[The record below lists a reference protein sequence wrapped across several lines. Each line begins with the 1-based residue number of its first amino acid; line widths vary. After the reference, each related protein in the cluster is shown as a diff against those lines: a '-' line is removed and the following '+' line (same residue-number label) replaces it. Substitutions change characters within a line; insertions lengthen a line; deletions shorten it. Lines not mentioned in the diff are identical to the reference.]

1 MSQPALNLF
10 IDAGALLA
18 FSPTLPAAAQ
28 NDHQVL
34 QLYAQLAADKAASRD
49 SDTLDWYDRY
59 IAALKKLGMC
69 LPRTE
74 HHWFEADVTQTQT
87 LPQWLSLP
95 EAADVDD
102 LAWPK
107 MVQAMQ
113 RLAAGAGDD
122 QSRQLLHAQAVGH
135 TVECS
140 SLDLLLAH
148 VATGG
153 AADLWFV
160 RLRTRELIGRN
171 LFAHEFAGNALL
183 GRIEVFHHAGLL
195 GEGYV
200 THRALLADLVAE
212 RRQGLLLPVVDASGS
227 QP

>member
-1 MSQPALNLF
+1 MSQPALDLF

-18 FSPTLPAAAQ
+18 FSPKLPAVAQ

-34 QLYAQLAADKAASRD
+34 QLYAQLAADKTASRD
-49 SDTLDWYDRY
+49 SDSLDWYDRY
-59 IAALKKLGMC
+59 IAALKKFGMC
-69 LPRTE
+69 LPRNE
-74 HHWFEADVTQTQT
+74 HHWFEVDVTQTQT
-87 LPQWLSLP
+87 LAQWLSLP

-122 QSRQLLHAQAVGH
+122 QSRQLLHTQAVGH

-140 SLDLLLAH
+140 SLNLLLVH
-148 VATGG
+148 VAIDG
-153 AADLWFV
+153 AVDLWFV

-171 LFAHEFAGNALL
+171 LFTHELDGKALL
-183 GRIEVFHHAGLL
+183 GRVEIFHHAGLL
-195 GEGYV
+195 GEGYA
-200 THRALLADLVAE
+200 TYRTLLASQVAE
-212 RRQGLLLPVVDASGS
+212 RCQDLLLPVTGTIRS